1 MHIIYMYSTIVYRN
15 YIIEPQSYNLMLKYG
30 STMQVH
36 DIIMSLWYKL
46 VKNLEISYY
55 GMIVSIYDKY
65 SRAYNNMEL

>member
-1 MHIIYMYSTIVYRN
+1 
-15 YIIEPQSYNLMLKYG
+15 
-30 STMQVH
+30 MQAH

-46 VKNLEISYY
+46 VINFEILYY